1 MAVWHGSGVGR
12 PTGRVAWK
20 YSYGS
25 AYVNATSH
33 KRQRVDEGYTVGGYE
48 SDINGNYYWEIWEWK
63 Y

>member
-48 SDINGNYYWEIWEWK
+48 SDINGNYY
-63 Y
+63 